1 MIKIKL
7 FIGQWLANITR
18 KLKNNFYIYLATLF
32 TLLVLLD
39 ASTFHVGENI
49 RDKAFDFMVKHRVL
63 QPNADRDIVIVD
75 INEASLAAF
84 AKEYGRWPWP
94 RQVLGEFVEN
104 VQAQKPKAIVFDI
117 VFSDADIYNADSDA
131 YFNDV
136 IATSDNTF
144 FPILRLDVSEDHNS
158 QLKFSQ
164 IPGLTALPPTNQNA
178 TSGAVKNATVA
189 AVLPHFDA
197 ALKSGRLGTHNV
209 YPDSDG
215 IVREYRLFHDDYGWR
230 LPSLPLVIAE
240 FSGAKSTQTTIKNL
254 PKDMLINWR
263 GKPFTYSYATF
274 SDVFTDLASKTK
286 VRPPHEFT
294 NKIVIIGSTAAGLFD
309 LKATAMDK
317 QFPGVE
323 ILATAIDNVKHGD
336 YLKVWRGKTP
346 YVLMSLLLIWLTTAA
361 FYFNVDRDKF
371 NSIFT
376 GSQIG
381 LLVLSYIA
389 INFTNTYLDLT
400 APLLWAAALFG
411 VAKIYA
417 LATDRALQRW
427 LAFGVKADDA
437 QHSVLIMPIL
447 IEASEPLSD
456 ALLKKIKR
464 SIELANTTP
473 NNIEILQGTQSGIWG
488 LFGDMLL
495 INWMYADNN
504 AEYGETAKHDA
515 LAIAQLLPTLVA
527 KLGLPSA
534 TMTRYALHEGK
545 LSNQGHTLAANSLAS
560 QWRTLFA
567 QAVIKLEHESQYEHS
582 HEDLA

>member
-1 MIKIKL
+1 MNKLKIIL
-7 FIGQWLANITR
+7 GQWLANVTR
-18 KLKNNFYIYLATLF
+18 KHKNNFYIYLATLY

-39 ASTFHVGENI
+39 AGVFHVGENM
-49 RDKAFDFMVKHRVL
+49 RDKAFDFMVKHRVFQL
-63 QPNADRDIVIVD
+63 KADPDIVIVD

-94 RQVLGEFVEN
+94 RQVLGEFVQN
-104 VQAQKPKAIVFDI
+104 MQAQHPKAIVFDI

-136 IATSDNTF
+136 IAGSDNTF
-144 FPILRLDVSEDHNS
+144 FPILRLDTAEDKNS
-158 QLKFSQ
+158 QLKLSQ
-164 IPGLTALPPTNQNA
+164 VPGLVASQQANKDA
-178 TSGAVKNATVA
+178 TLA

-197 ALKSGRLGTHNV
+197 ALKAGRLGTHNV
-209 YPDSDG
+209 YPDADG

-240 FSGAKSTQTTIKNL
+240 FAGAKNTQNFPKN
-254 PKDMLINWR
+254 MLINWR

-274 SDVFTDLASKTK
+274 SDVFTDLANKVK
-286 VRPPHEFT
+286 VRPKNEFT

-323 ILATAIDNVKHGD
+323 ILATAIDNIKHDD

-361 FYFNVDRDKF
+361 FYLSVDRDKF
-371 NSIFT
+371 NSVFT
-376 GSQIG
+376 GGQIG
-381 LLVLSYIA
+381 LLVLSYIS
-389 INFTNTYLDLT
+389 INFTNIYFDLT
-400 APLLWAAALFG
+400 GPLLWAAALFAI
-411 VAKIYA
+411 AKIYA

-427 LAFGVKADDA
+427 LAFGVKTDNVEY
-437 QHSVLIMPIL
+437 SVLIMPIL
-447 IEASEPLSD
+447 VEAIEPLSD
-456 ALLKKIKR
+456 ALLKKLKR
-464 SIELANTTP
+464 RIELASTMP

-488 LFGDMLL
+488 LFRDMLL
-495 INWMYADNN
+495 LNWKYADNN
-504 AEYGETAKHDA
+504 AEYSVAAKQDA
-515 LAIAQLLPTLVA
+515 LSIAERLPTFIA
-527 KLGLPSA
+527 SLGLPSN
-534 TMTRYALHEGK
+534 TITRYALHEGK
-545 LSNQGHTLAANSLAS
+545 LSNQTTTNVASLGLAS

-567 QAVIKLEHESQYEHS
+567 QAVIKLEYENI

>member
-1 MIKIKL
+1 MIVDMIKVKL
-7 FIGQWLANITR
+7 IIGQWLANVTR

-39 ASTFHVGENI
+39 AGVFHVGENM
-49 RDKAFDFMVKHRVL
+49 RDKAFDFMVKNRVL
-63 QPNADRDIVIVD
+63 QPKADPDIVIVD

-104 VQAQKPKAIVFDI
+104 IQAQKPKAVVFDI
-117 VFSDADIYNADSDA
+117 VFSDADIYNTDSDA

-136 IATSDNTF
+136 IASSDNTF
-144 FPILRLDVSEDHNS
+144 FPILRLDTTEDKNS

-164 IPGLTALPPTNQNA
+164 IPGLSASPEANKDA
-178 TSGAVKNATVA
+178 TLA

-197 ALKSGRLGTHNV
+197 ALKVGRLGTHNV
-209 YPDSDG
+209 YPDADG

-230 LPSLPLVIAE
+230 LPSLPLVVAQYA
-240 FSGAKSTQTTIKNL
+240 GAKNTENL

-274 SDVFTDLASKTK
+274 SDVFTDLASKVK
-286 VRPPHEFT
+286 VRPKNEFT

-323 ILATAIDNVKHGD
+323 ILATAIDNTKHGD

-346 YVLMSLLLIWLTTAA
+346 YVLISLLLIWLTTAA
-361 FYFNVDRDKF
+361 FYFSVDRDKF

-376 GSQIG
+376 GGQIF
-381 LLVLSYIA
+381 LLVLSYIG
-389 INFTNTYLDLT
+389 INFTNTYLDIT
-400 APLLWAAALFG
+400 GPLLWAAALFG

-427 LAFGVKADDA
+427 LAFGVKGDA
-437 QHSVLIMPIL
+437 VEHSILMMPIL
-447 IEASEPLSD
+447 VEAKEPLSD
-456 ALLKKIKR
+456 ALLKKLKR
-464 SIELANTTP
+464 SIELASSTP
-473 NNIEILQGTQSGIWG
+473 NSIEILQGTQSGIWG
-488 LFGDMLL
+488 LFGDMIL
-495 INWMYADNN
+495 INWMYADNK
-504 AEYGETAKHDA
+504 AEYAAAAKQDA
-515 LAIAQLLPTLVA
+515 LQISSQLPTFIA
-527 KLGLPSA
+527 NLGLP
-534 TMTRYALHEGK
+534 TNTITRYALHEGK
-545 LSNQGHTLAANSLAS
+545 LSKQTATRLAS

-567 QAVIKLEHESQYEHS
+567 QAVIKLEHENDDQYKCEG
-582 HEDLA
+582 LA

>member
-1 MIKIKL
+1 MTKL
-7 FIGQWLANITR
+7 KLLLGQWLANVTR

-39 ASTFHVGENI
+39 AGVFHVGENM

-63 QPNADRDIVIVD
+63 QPKADPDIVIVD
-75 INEASLAAF
+75 INEASLATF

-104 VQAQKPKAIVFDI
+104 IQAQKPKAVVFDI

-136 IATSDNTF
+136 IAGSDNTF
-144 FPILRLDVSEDHNS
+144 FPILRLDTSEDHNS

-164 IPGLTALPPTNQNA
+164 IPGLSASPAAN
-178 TSGAVKNATVA
+178 KNATLA
-189 AVLPHFDA
+189 AVLPHFNA
-197 ALKSGRLGTHNV
+197 ALKAGRLGTHNV
-209 YPDSDG
+209 YPDADG

-230 LPSLPLVIAE
+230 LPLLPLVVAQ
-240 FSGAKSTQTTIKNL
+240 FSGAKNTEDTIKKL

-274 SDVFTDLASKTK
+274 SDVFIDLASKVK
-286 VRPPHEFT
+286 MRPPHEFT

-323 ILATAIDNVKHGD
+323 ILATAIDNTKHGD

-361 FYFNVDRDKF
+361 FYFSVDRDKF

-376 GSQIG
+376 GGQIG
-381 LLVLSYIA
+381 LLVLSYIG
-389 INFTNTYLDLT
+389 INFTNTYLDFT
-400 APLLWAAALFG
+400 GPLLWAAALFG

-427 LAFGVKADDA
+427 LAFGVKGDA
-437 QHSVLIMPIL
+437 AEHSILMMPIL
-447 IEASEPLSD
+447 VEASEPLSD
-456 ALLKKIKR
+456 ALLKKLKR
-464 SIELANTTP
+464 NIELASITP
-473 NNIEILQGTQSGIWG
+473 NNIEILQGTQSGVWG

-495 INWMYADNN
+495 INWMYADNK
-504 AEYGETAKHDA
+504 AEYAAAAKQDA
-515 LAIAQLLPTLVA
+515 QTIAQQLPTFIVN
-527 KLGLPSA
+527 LGLPTS
-534 TMTRYALHEGK
+534 TIIRYALHDGK
-545 LSNQGHTLAANSLAS
+545 LSNQTSSLAS

-567 QAVIKLEHESQYEHS
+567 QAVIKLEHENDDNYKR
-582 HEDLA
+582 EDLA

>member
-1 MIKIKL
+1 MTKL
-7 FIGQWLANITR
+7 KLLLGQWLANLTR

-32 TLLVLLD
+32 TLLILLD
-39 ASTFHVGENI
+39 AGVLHVGENM
-49 RDKAFDFMVKHRVL
+49 RDKAFDFMVKHRVF
-63 QPNADRDIVIVD
+63 QPKADPDIVIVD

-104 VQAQKPKAIVFDI
+104 IQAQNPKAIVFDI

-136 IATSDNTF
+136 IAASDNTF
-144 FPILRLDVSEDHNS
+144 FPILRLDTSEDHNS

-164 IPGLTALPPTNQNA
+164 IPGLSASLEGNKDA
-178 TSGAVKNATVA
+178 TLA

-197 ALKSGRLGTHNV
+197 ALKAGRLGTHNV
-209 YPDSDG
+209 YPDADG
-215 IVREYRLFHDDYGWR
+215 IVREYRIFHDDYGWR
-230 LPSLPLVIAE
+230 LPSLPLAIAQ
-240 FSGAKSTQTTIKNL
+240 FSGAKNTQNL

-323 ILATAIDNVKHGD
+323 ILATAIDNTKHGD

-346 YVLMSLLLIWLTTAA
+346 YILLSLLLVWLTTAA
-361 FYFNVDRDKF
+361 FYFSVDRDKF

-376 GSQIG
+376 GGQIF

-389 INFTNTYLDLT
+389 INVSNTYLDLT
-400 APLLWAAALFG
+400 GPLLWAAALFG

-427 LAFGVKADDA
+427 LAFGVKGDA
-437 QHSVLIMPIL
+437 AEHSVLMMPIL
-447 IEASEPLSD
+447 IEANEPLSD
-456 ALLKKIKR
+456 ALLKKLKR
-464 SIELANTTP
+464 SIELASTTP
-473 NNIEILQGTQSGIWG
+473 NSIEILQGTQSGIWG

-495 INWMYADNN
+495 INWMYADSK
-504 AEYGETAKHDA
+504 AEYAAAAKQDA
-515 LAIAQLLPTLVA
+515 LHISSQLPTFIA
-527 KLGLPSA
+527 NCGLP
-534 TMTRYALHEGK
+534 TNTVTRYALHEGK
-545 LSNQGHTLAANSLAS
+545 LSNQTSSLAS
-560 QWRTLFA
+560 QWRALFA
-567 QAVIKLEHESQYEHS
+567 QAVIKLEHENDDNYKR
-582 HEDLA
+582 EDLA

>member
-1 MIKIKL
+1 MTKIKL
-7 FIGQWLANITR
+7 IIGQWLANVTR

-39 ASTFHVGENI
+39 AGVFHVGENM
-49 RDKAFDFMVKHRVL
+49 RDKAFDFMVRHRVL
-63 QPNADRDIVIVD
+63 QPKADPDIVIVD

-104 VQAQKPKAIVFDI
+104 IQTQKPKAIVFDI

-136 IATSDNTF
+136 IASSDNTF
-144 FPILRLDVSEDHNS
+144 FPILRLDTAEDKNS

-164 IPGLTALPPTNQNA
+164 IPGLSASPEANKDA
-178 TSGAVKNATVA
+178 TKDATIA

-197 ALKSGRLGTHNV
+197 ALKAGRLGTHNV
-209 YPDSDG
+209 YPDADG
-215 IVREYRLFHDDYGWR
+215 IVREYRMFHDDYGWR
-230 LPSLPLVIAE
+230 LPSLPLVIAQ
-240 FSGAKSTQTTIKNL
+240 FSGAKNTANL

-274 SDVFTDLASKTK
+274 SDVFTDLASKVK

-323 ILATAIDNVKHGD
+323 ILATAIDNTKHGD

-361 FYFNVDRDKF
+361 FYLSVDRDKF
-371 NSIFT
+371 NSVFT

-389 INFTNTYLDLT
+389 INLTNTYLDLT
-400 APLLWAAALFG
+400 APLLWAAALFA

-427 LAFGVKADDA
+427 LAFGVKGDA
-437 QHSVLIMPIL
+437 AEHSVLLMPIL
-447 IEASEPLSD
+447 VEASEPLGD
-456 ALLKKIKR
+456 ALLKKLKR
-464 SIELANTTP
+464 SIELASTTP
-473 NNIEILQGTQSGIWG
+473 NNIEILQGTQSGVWG

-495 INWMYADNN
+495 INWMYADDKV
-504 AEYGETAKHDA
+504 EYGVAAKQDA
-515 LAIAQLLPTLVA
+515 QTIAQQLPTFIA
-527 KLGLPSA
+527 KLGLPDN
-534 TMTRYALHEGK
+534 TVIRCALHDGK
-545 LSNQGHTLAANSLAS
+545 LSHEAASLASHSLAS

-567 QAVIKLEHESQYEHS
+567 QAVIKLEHQDSRK
-582 HEDLA
+582 DLA

>member
-1 MIKIKL
+1 MLKL
-7 FIGQWLANITR
+7 KLVLGQWLANVTR

-39 ASTFHVGENI
+39 AGVFHVGENM

-63 QPNADRDIVIVD
+63 QSKADPDIVIVD

-104 VQAQKPKAIVFDI
+104 IQAQKPKAIVFDI

-136 IATSDNTF
+136 IAGSDNTF
-144 FPILRLDVSEDHNS
+144 FPILRLDTTEDKNS

-164 IPGLTALPPTNQNA
+164 IPGLSASSEANKEA
-178 TSGAVKNATVA
+178 TLA

-197 ALKSGRLGTHNV
+197 ALKAGRLGTHNV
-209 YPDSDG
+209 YPDADG
-215 IVREYRLFHDDYGWR
+215 IVREYRLFNDDYGWR
-230 LPSLPLVIAE
+230 LPSLPLVIAQ
-240 FSGAKSTQTTIKNL
+240 FAGAKNTEDYIKIL

-274 SDVFTDLASKTK
+274 SDVFTDLANKVK

-323 ILATAIDNVKHGD
+323 ILATAIDNTKHGD

-346 YVLMSLLLIWLTTAA
+346 YVLISLLLIWLTTAA
-361 FYFNVDRDKF
+361 FYFSVDRDKF
-371 NSIFT
+371 NSVFT
-376 GSQIG
+376 GGQIF
-381 LLVLSYIA
+381 LLVLSYIG
-389 INFTNTYLDLT
+389 INFTNVYLDLT
-400 APLLWAAALFG
+400 GPLLWAAALFG

-427 LAFGVKADDA
+427 LAFGVNGDA
-437 QHSVLIMPIL
+437 AEHSILMMPIL
-447 IEASEPLSD
+447 VDASEPLSD
-456 ALLKKIKR
+456 ALLKKLKR
-464 SIELANTTP
+464 SIELASTAP
-473 NNIEILQGTQSGIWG
+473 NSIEILQGTQSGIWG

-495 INWMYADNN
+495 VNWMYADSKV
-504 AEYGETAKHDA
+504 EYAALAKQDA
-515 LAIAQLLPTLVA
+515 LHISSQLPTFIA
-527 KLGLPSA
+527 NLGLSPN
-534 TMTRYALHEGK
+534 TITRYALHEGK
-545 LSNQGHTLAANSLAS
+545 LSNQISSLAS

-567 QAVIKLEHESQYEHS
+567 QAVIKLEHENDDNYK